1 MAYPLLARTAWDP
14 IIRMEARL
22 MSAGMGYK
30 VLM

>member
-1 MAYPLLARTAWDP
+1 MADPLSDRSAWDP

-22 MSAGMGYK
+22 MSAATGYK